1 MCLKEILNEAD
12 LCFLKELAHELK
24 IQDRRGTSK
33 PVIYN
38 ILDINIRWDNDYFDG
53 FDTVRVYDNEGNC
66 LETLDEMKDY
76 IIENLEEMG
85 LEEEKETIKSYGI
98 DEIIEIYK
106 AAKYHVSFGHYE
118 RELKNAF
125 LTMKSA
131 EEHLKENSHHYHE
144 KAHVY
149 VSYGW
154 RNPELEKLLNI
165 IEKFDMEEKENEKI

>member
-33 PVIYN
+33 PVIYQ
-38 ILDINIRWDNDYFDG
+38 
-53 FDTVRVYDNEGNC
+53 
-66 LETLDEMKDY
+66 
-76 IIENLEEMG
+76 IIDRG
-85 LEEEKETIKSYGI
+85 EKQG
-98 DEIIEIYK
+98 
-106 AAKYHVSFGHYE
+106 
-118 RELKNAF
+118 AF
-125 LTMKSA
+125 LTLQSA
-131 EEHLKENSHHYHE
+131 ERHLKENNYNYSE

-165 IEKFDMEEKENEKI
+165 IEKFDKEF